1 MHVYEHDASVLIV
14 HPHIGSDE
22 DNLSF
27 FVCLFMMTV
36 CTYYKRNVT
45 NFTYEVNFI
54 NIYV

>member
-36 CTYYKRNVT
+36 CTYYKRNV
-45 NFTYEVNFI
+45 
-54 NIYV
+54 